1 MLCVFCPV
9 VGIRSIHSPLLIK
22 NTQHACRWL
31 ITQQVIT
38 VQIRIDKSVQ
48 TLPHPHV
55 LLPKIQA
62 LREALQKAQVC
73 KKVSAPP
80 MQHFNLNR
88 YLLHSCPYTTCCLIH
103 PQTAQS
109 RDLVYYKLVEW
120 MQASKRAHTDV
131 FVSASDCV
139 QALSILHSRSHQ
151 VDIVK
156 LFAASLDTSP
166 W

>member
-1 MLCVFCPV
+1 MQESK
-9 VGIRSIHSPLLIK
+9 R
-22 NTQHACRWL
+22 TTHAA
-31 ITQQVIT
+31 IY
-38 VQIRIDKSVQ
+38 
-48 TLPHPHV
+48 
-55 LLPKIQA
+55 
-62 LREALQKAQVC
+62 
-73 KKVSAPP
+73 
-80 MQHFNLNR
+80 LNR

-131 FVSASDCV
+131 LVIASDCV
-139 QALSILHSRSHQ
+139 QALSILRSRSYQ

>member
-1 MLCVFCPV
+1 VLFVFCPV
-9 VGIRSIHSPLLIK
+9 FGIRFIRAPLLIK
-22 NTQHACRWL
+22 NTRHACRWL
-31 ITQQVIT
+31 ITEQVIT

-62 LREALQKAQVC
+62 LREALQRAQVC
-73 KKVSAPP
+73 KKVRTPP
-80 MQHFNLNR
+80 MQHFNTKR

-103 PQTAQS
+103 AQTAQS

-120 MQASKRAHTDV
+120 MQAIKCTRTNV
-131 FVSASDCV
+131 FVIASDCV
-139 QALSILHSRSHQ
+139 QALSILHSRSRQ